1 MKSNKQFLL
10 FEYLISSTDLWARCS
25 HIVDPNYFDPEVRDG
40 ITFVHNYWNQY
51 RALPD
56 PAKVEAETGIKLKA
70 QEITSD
76 TLDYAADEVETFCKN
91 KAIEFAI
98 RTSPTLL
105 EKKDFGGIEKK
116 IREAIS
122 VSLHRD
128 LGLDYFADP
137 ETRLRMMMERNQ
149 QVSTGMPTMDRILY
163 GGFNRQEMTIFAAE
177 SGGGKSMMLLN
188 MGFNFA
194 MQQMNG
200 VYITF
205 ELSEEVVAKRM
216 DSMMSG
222 VGQRQIFQQIDQ
234 VATSIAMRRG
244 QAGKLFIKYMPATV
258 TTTLD
263 IRAFLA
269 EFQLIHGWKPDFLI
283 VDYIDLMAPSTK
295 VNLDNL
301 FIKDKYVAEELRSL
315 AVEFDSILVTASQLN
330 RTAVNQERHD
340 HAMIGG
346 GISKIQTADNV
357 ISIRQT
363 EAMRN
368 CGEISFQFMKTRSS
382 NGMGRL
388 IFMSWDPESL
398 RITDDLSGKSKRSDI
413 ESDPAS
419 TTTKSSPTKNVDKLL
434 GVLNKR

>member
-1 MKSNKQFLL
+1 MRLPVMSSS
-10 FEYLISSTDLWARCS
+10 FE
-25 HIVDPNYFDPEVRDG
+25 G
-40 ITFVHNYWNQY
+40 ITFVHKYWNQY

-56 PAKVEAETGIKLKA
+56 PVKVEAETGIKLKA

-76 TLDYAADEVETFCKN
+76 TLDWAADEVETFCKN

-98 RTSPTLL
+98 RTSPALI

-116 IREAIS
+116 IRDAIS

-137 ETRLRMMMERNQ
+137 ETRLRSMMERNQ
-149 QVSTGMPTMDRILY
+149 QVSTGMPTMDKVLY
-163 GGFNRQEMTIFAAE
+163 GGVNRQEMTIFAAE

-194 MQQMNG
+194 MNQMNG

-205 ELSEEVVAKRM
+205 ELSEEVIAKRL

-222 VGQRQIFQQIDQ
+222 IGQRQIFHQIDQ
-234 VATSIAMRRG
+234 VATSIAMKRG
-244 QAGKLFIKYMPATV
+244 RMGKIFIKYLPATI
-258 TTTLD
+258 TTTID

-315 AVEFDSILVTASQLN
+315 AVEYNSILITASQLN

-340 HAMIGG
+340 HSMIGG

-382 NGMGRL
+382 NGVGRIL
-388 IFMSWDPESL
+388 YMSWDPTSL
-398 RITDDLSGKSKRSDI
+398 RITDDLNGKSKISDLSGDI
-413 ESDPAS
+413 VKETVKPKQ
-419 TTTKSSPTKNVDKLL
+419 TKGVDKLM
-434 GVLNKR
+434 GVLNDR